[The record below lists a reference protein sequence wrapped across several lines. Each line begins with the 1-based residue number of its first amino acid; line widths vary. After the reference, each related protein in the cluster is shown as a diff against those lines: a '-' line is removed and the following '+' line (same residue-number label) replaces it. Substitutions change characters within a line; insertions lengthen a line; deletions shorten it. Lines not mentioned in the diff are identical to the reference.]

1 MNRAIDHSA
10 FFARR
15 RGIYKNLSEAIAGI
29 LLTMWGLVGNSM
41 RTLYTLNNGKPDI
54 SRFMQIQVSGGRKN
68 NAHGSSRDVYIAIVS
83 LPLLRHKHCQY
94 IGRIRILCDTSRKS
108 LLNLEGKN
116 WNLLSSRLERSGKAS
131 MLRQRSH
138 HFTKG
143 WRRGCRR
150 VSFKYSRTS
159 RSMVLVVSAYSVLQ

>member
-1 MNRAIDHSA
+1 M
-10 FFARR
+10 
-15 RGIYKNLSEAIAGI
+15 YKNLSEAIAGI

-94 IGRIRILCDTSRKS
+94 IGRIRILCDTSRKF

-116 WNLLSSRLERSGKAS
+116 GTYCRHVWNVVER
-131 MLRQRSH
+131 RQCQ
-138 HFTKG
+138 G
-143 WRRGCRR
+143 
-150 VSFKYSRTS
+150 
-159 RSMVLVVSAYSVLQ
+159 SVHITLPITDGVDAGVFHSNTVEHLDPWCS